1 MNEGMGFTGHSK
13 VLMEDTKSNNMAQ
26 VLLEENVLSTEI
38 IGYMVESEFHQTER
52 SVRPVDQVRQ
62 LFSSLR

>member
-1 MNEGMGFTGHSK
+1 MQNVQKMNEGMGFTGHSK

-38 IGYMVESEFHQTER
+38 IGYMG
-52 SVRPVDQVRQ
+52 
-62 LFSSLR
+62 